1 MSSVS
6 SDLLSAMNGTTGAA
20 SASASSSGLTGTS
33 AAATQDRFLKLLTT
47 QLQNQD
53 PTNPM
58 DNAALTSQIAQ
69 LSTVTGIEQLN
80 TSMTNLMSSLQ
91 TGQTMQAASMI
102 GHSVL
107 APGNSIALASST
119 STAAD
124 GSTTNS
130 SKAVFGVQL
139 ASAADSV
146 KITIRNASGAA
157 VDSIDLGSQAGGVV
171 PIVWDG
177 STNAGTPAPDGQ
189 YTFDVAATAAGSA
202 VAATQLGFGTVSSV
216 SNSTSGVKLNV
227 SNLGAIGMS
236 DVVQI
241 L

>member
-1 MSSVS
+1 MSTVS
-6 SDLLSAMNGTTGAA
+6 SDLLTAMNGTT
-20 SASASSSGLTGTS
+20 ASSSTTSNGLTSNS
-33 AAATQDRFLKLLTT
+33 ASATQDRFLKLLTT

-69 LSTVTGIEQLN
+69 LSTVTGIEKLN
-80 TSMTNLMSSLQ
+80 ASLDTMMTSMQ

-107 APGNSIALASST
+107 APGSNISLASST
-119 STAAD
+119 TTAAD
-124 GSTTNS
+124 GTSTTS

-146 KITIRNASGAA
+146 KITIRDSSGAA
-157 VDSIDLGSQAGGVV
+157 VDSIDLGSQAAGNV

-177 STNAGTPAPDGQ
+177 STSAGATAANGQ
-189 YTFDVAATAAGSA
+189 YTFEVTATAAGSA
-202 VAATQLGFGTVSSV
+202 VTATKLAFGTVASV
-216 SNSTSGVKLNV
+216 TNGTSGVKLNV
-227 SNLGAIGMS
+227 NNIGSISMT
-236 DVVQI
+236 DVAQI